1 MNKDIYINLLKNEV
15 VLALGCTE
23 PIAIAYATAK
33 AKEVLKEEVESI
45 ELNLSA
51 NIIKNALGVGI
62 PGTDNIGIDIA
73 AALGAIGGDANLELE
88 VLKNVT
94 KDQVEDAQLM
104 VKSNKIKTKVKDI
117 SDKLYIEAICKSK
130 NHKAMVIIK
139 SCHDNIVKIELDD
152 GILVDK
158 IGEENSCEENNI
170 SKEITIE
177 GIYNFAKT
185 VDFED
190 IGFLLKGAEVNK
202 KVSDE
207 GLSGNYGLCIG
218 KTINEDNELALSNS
232 IETKIISRTAAAS
245 DARMAGCS
253 LPIMATAGSGNQG
266 ITATIPSVVLVEKL
280 GKSDEELAR
289 ALAMSNL
296 VTIHLKAFIGRLS
309 PLCGAGI
316 AASTGSSAAI
326 TYLLGGNLE
335 NIKCSIQNMIGNISG
350 MICDGA
356 NGTCALKIATGIGG
370 AIQCAKLGM
379 KKITPKVTDGIVNED
394 VEITIKNLG
403 ILGNKAMNNTDNVI
417 LDIMLA
423 Q

>member
-1 MNKDIYINLLKNEV
+1 MNKEVYINLLKNEV

-33 AKEVLKEEVESI
+33 AKEVLKEKVESI

-73 AALGAIGGDANLELE
+73 AALGAIGGDADAGLE
-88 VLKNVT
+88 VLKNIR
-94 KDQVEDAQLM
+94 KDHVKDAKLM
-104 VKSNKIKTKVKDI
+104 VESNKIKTKIKDI
-117 SDKLYIEAICKSK
+117 SDKLYIEVICKSK
-130 NHKAMVIIK
+130 NHMTMVIIK
-139 SCHDNIVKIELDD
+139 SCHDNIVRIELDEK
-152 GILVDK
+152 ILFDK
-158 IGEENSCEENNI
+158 INEENSCNEKDM
-170 SKEITIE
+170 SKEITIK

-185 VDFED
+185 IDYED
-190 IGFLLKGAEVNK
+190 IKFLLQGAIINK
-202 KVSDE
+202 KVSQE
-207 GLSGNYGLCIG
+207 GLSGNYGLSIG
-218 KTINEDNELALSNS
+218 KTINEDNELSLSNS
-232 IETKIISRTAAAS
+232 IETKMISGTAAAS

-266 ITATIPSVVLVEKL
+266 ITATMPSVVLVEEL

-289 ALAMSNL
+289 ALAISNL
-296 VTIHLKAFIGRLS
+296 VTIHLKSFIGRLS

-316 AASTGSSAAI
+316 AAATGSSAAI
-326 TYLLGGNLE
+326 AYLLGGSLE
-335 NIKCSIQNMIGNISG
+335 NIKCSIQNMIGNVSG

-379 KKITPKVTDGIVNED
+379 NKITPKVTDGIVNED

-403 ILGNKAMNNTDNVI
+403 VLGNKAMNNTDNVI